1 MRASATVLACL
12 GRAQSEELP
21 HTFPILRTW
30 VRCGVMSRISK
41 EAHRRGFTGFVV
53 SVFRILDRFGPRA
66 SATQPKIPSNRRCH
80 PYGWPNAWPLSHS
93 GKDWRRG
100 HGRSPIP
107 FRSKSCARSPGGG
120 SRTSCRLARYSRSER
135 QAMPAKGWAKCAV
148 APGCRAQSKAACEN
162 PIHLRYLVR
171 VNPSGPMKQRK
182 P

>member
-1 MRASATVLACL
+1 MIHSAEKRAMSASATVLACL

-41 EAHRRGFTGFVV
+41 EAHRRDLTGFVV

-80 PYGWPNAWPLSHS
+80 PHGWPNPWPLSHS

-107 FRSKSCARSPGGG
+107 FPVKILRQESRRGQPGLRVD
-120 SRTSCRLARYSRSER
+120 SRGIAVQNGKQCPRRAGLSALSHRDAEPNPKP
-135 QAMPAKGWAKCAV
+135 PAKTRFTCDAW
-148 APGCRAQSKAACEN
+148 CE
-162 PIHLRYLVR
+162 
-171 VNPSGPMKQRK
+171 
-182 P
+182 

>member
-1 MRASATVLACL
+1 MIHSAEKRFMRASATVLACL

-80 PYGWPNAWPLSHS
+80 PHGWPNAWPLSHS

-100 HGRSPIP
+100 Q
-107 FRSKSCARSPGGG
+107 PGLRVD
-120 SRTSCRLARYSRSER
+120 SRGIAVQNDKRCPRRAGLSALSHRDAGPNPKP
-135 QAMPAKGWAKCAV
+135 PAKTRFTCDTWY
-148 APGCRAQSKAACEN
+148 E
-162 PIHLRYLVR
+162 
-171 VNPSGPMKQRK
+171 
-182 P
+182 

>member
-1 MRASATVLACL
+1 MIHSTEKRSMRASATVLACL

-41 EAHRRGFTGFVV
+41 EAHRRDLTGFVV

-100 HGRSPIP
+100 YGRSPIP
-107 FRSKSCARSPGGG
+107 FPVKSCARSPGGG
-120 SRTSCRLARYSRSER
+120 SRDFVSTRAVSPFRTTSDARE
-135 QAMPAKGWAKCAV
+135 GL
-148 APGCRAQSKAACEN
+148 G
-162 PIHLRYLVR
+162 
-171 VNPSGPMKQRK
+171 
-182 P
+182 

>member
-1 MRASATVLACL
+1 MIHSAEKRSMRASATVLACL

-41 EAHRRGFTGFVV
+41 EAHRRDLTGFVV

-93 GKDWRRG
+93 GKDWRQDRKSTRLNSS
-100 HGRSPIP
+100 HGYIS
-107 FRSKSCARSPGGG
+107 
-120 SRTSCRLARYSRSER
+120 Y
-135 QAMPAKGWAKCAV
+135 AV
-148 APGCRAQSKAACEN
+148 F
-162 PIHLRYLVR
+162 
-171 VNPSGPMKQRK
+171 
-182 P
+182 